1 MALSVFIADDD
12 AGMRLVLRKIID
24 SMEGFDI
31 AGEAA
36 DGEEAVRLSA
46 ELKPD
51 VIFIDV
57 KMPGLAGNEAAKR
70 ISKLLPDAAIIFVTA
85 HSEYMPEAFE
95 VYAFDY
101 LLKPFKIDRVRQTLR
116 RLQKKRAQNKTASP
130 SAIII
135 KNKESMAIV
144 PTQDILLVFRENRGT
159 YIITKDEEH
168 ITSESLNVLWQKL
181 DNGSFFR
188 CHRAYIV
195 NLSAISKI
203 YPYGRWTYIAKL
215 KGTDRDAL
223 ITREKL
229 QELEDL
235 MSRA

>member
-24 SMEGFDI
+24 SMDGFI
-31 AGEAA
+31 MAGEAT
-36 DGEEAVRLSA
+36 DGEEAVRRSA

-51 VIFIDV
+51 VIFLDV
-57 KMPGLAGNEAAKR
+57 KMPGLTGDEAAKR
-70 ISKLLPDAAIIFVTA
+70 ISKLLPDTAIIFVTA
-85 HSEYMPEAFE
+85 HSEYMPDAFE

-116 RLQKKRAQNKTASP
+116 RLQKKRIQSKTATP
-130 SAIII
+130 SAIMI
-135 KNKESMAIV
+135 KNKESMVII
-144 PTQDILLVFRENRGT
+144 PTQDILMVYRESRST
-159 YIITKDEEH
+159 YIITRDEAYT
-168 ITSESLNVLWQKL
+168 TSEGLNVLWQKL

-215 KGTDRDAL
+215 KGTDKDAL

-229 QELEDL
+229 QELEEL
-235 MSRA
+235 MNRG